1 MARAEP
7 VAVDQGD
14 ALSRAAEVLEGAT
27 EVALSCHINPDADAL
42 GSMLGLSAF
51 LRARGKRT
59 VCSYGNDPFEH
70 PRWLKELP
78 GSDALVHPRRFP
90 KAPEVLVTLD
100 CASLD
105 RLGQLA
111 ATVARARNV
120 VWIDHHASNEG
131 LGTVPLIDPKAS
143 STAEMVFR
151 LMQRMGGEI
160 PAEAAACLYAGLVT
174 DTGRF
179 QYEATSPETL
189 RLAAELRQHP
199 FDHAKLAQA
208 LFEDNGLAYLK
219 LLGTALHRVA
229 FDPEAGLVW
238 TYLTQAD
245 IQDAGIHP
253 TEGDDLI
260 DVVRT
265 AREADVAAVLKQ
277 QRDGR
282 FKVSMR
288 SRGGADL
295 AALAAR
301 FGGGGHRLAAGFT
314 SKVGLEETVRQI
326 AEALREQAAARG

>member
-1 MARAEP
+1 MAGPEP
-7 VAVDQGD
+7 VAVEEGD
-14 ALSRAAEVLEGAT
+14 ALSRAAAALDEAA
-27 EVALSCHINPDADAL
+27 EVALACHINPDADAL

-51 LRARGKRT
+51 LRARGTRT

-70 PRWLKELP
+70 PRWVSQLP
-78 GSDALVHPRRFP
+78 GSDALVHPRQFP
-90 KAPEVLVTLD
+90 KAPAVLVTLD

-111 ATVARARNV
+111 ATVARAGTV

-151 LMQRMGGEI
+151 LMERMGGEV
-160 PAEAAACLYAGLVT
+160 PPEAAACLYAGLVT

-179 QYEATSPETL
+179 QYEATSPQTL
-189 RLAAELRQHP
+189 RLAAELRTYP
-199 FDHAKLAQA
+199 FDHARMAQA
-208 LFEDNGLAYLK
+208 LFEDNGLAYLRV
-219 LLGTALHRVA
+219 LGTALRRLES
-229 FDPEAGLVW
+229 DPQAGLIW

-245 IQDAGIHP
+245 LQDARIHP
-253 TEGDDLI
+253 TETDDLI
-260 DVVRT
+260 DVIRT
-265 AREADVAAVLKQ
+265 ARESDVAAVLKQ

-288 SRGGADL
+288 SRGDSDL
-295 AALAAR
+295 ASLAAR

-326 AEALREQAAARG
+326 AEALRQQRSPGG

>member
-1 MARAEP
+1 LARAEP
-7 VAVDQGD
+7 AVRPAED
-14 ALSRAAEVLEGAT
+14 ALSRAAEALDAAGD
-27 EVALSCHINPDADAL
+27 VAMACHVNPDADAL

-59 VCSYGNDPFEH
+59 VCSYGNDPFDH
-70 PRWLKELP
+70 PRWVSELP
-78 GSDALVHPRRFP
+78 GSDALVHPRQFP
-90 KAPEVLVTLD
+90 KAPPVLVTLD

-111 ATVARARNV
+111 STVARAGTV

-131 LGTVPLIDPKAS
+131 LGTIPLIDPKAS

-151 LMQRMGGEI
+151 LMERMGGEVS
-160 PAEAAACLYAGLVT
+160 ADAAACLYAGLVT

-189 RLAAELRQHP
+189 RLAAELRRHP
-199 FDHAKLAQA
+199 FDHARLAQA
-208 LFEDNGLAYLK
+208 LFEDNGLAYLR
-219 LLGTALHRVA
+219 LLGTALHRLA
-229 FDPEAGLVW
+229 FDQEAGLVW
-238 TYLTQAD
+238 SYLTQAD
-245 IQDAGIHP
+245 LQAAGIHP
-253 TEGDDLI
+253 TETDDLI
-260 DVVRT
+260 DVIRT

-288 SRGGADL
+288 SRGASDL
-295 AALAAR
+295 ASLAAR

-326 AEALREQAAARG
+326 AGALLEQRSSGG

>member
-1 MARAEP
+1 VARAEP
-7 VAVDQGD
+7 VAAEQGD
-14 ALSRAAEVLEGAT
+14 AMSRAAEALEGAT
-27 EVALSCHINPDADAL
+27 EVALACHINPDADAL

-59 VCSYGNDPFEH
+59 VCSYGNDPFDH
-70 PRWLKELP
+70 PRWVSELP
-78 GSDALVHPRRFP
+78 GSDALAHPREFP
-90 KAPEVLVTLD
+90 KAPQVLVTLD

-111 ATVARARNV
+111 STVARAGTV

-131 LGTVPLIDPKAS
+131 LGTIPLIDPRAS

-151 LMQRMGGEI
+151 LMGRMGGDI
-160 PAEAAACLYAGLVT
+160 PPEAAACLYAGLVT

-189 RLAAELRQHP
+189 RLAAELRRHP
-199 FDHAKLAQA
+199 FDHARLAQA
-208 LFEDNGLAYLK
+208 LFEDHGLAYLR
-219 LLGTALHRVA
+219 LLGTALHRVT
-229 FDPEAGLVW
+229 FDPDAGLVW

-253 TEGDDLI
+253 TETDDLI

-314 SKVGLEETVRQI
+314 SRVGLEETVHQI
-326 AEALREQAAARG
+326 ADALREQSASRR